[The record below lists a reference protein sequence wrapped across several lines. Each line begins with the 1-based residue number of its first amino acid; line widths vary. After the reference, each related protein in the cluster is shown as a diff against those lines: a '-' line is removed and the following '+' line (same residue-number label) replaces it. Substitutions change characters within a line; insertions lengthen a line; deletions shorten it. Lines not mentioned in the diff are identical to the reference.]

1 MKVIYEAIPEP
12 SRISPTRNFEGLKLH
27 TRNQLR
33 LTHLADHKFIHNF
46 VNSLNPHC
54 KLFSGDL
61 KKKNISFLIVS
72 ITIAQCKHFWTKN
85 NLNYSNILQQNNLSI
100 TKDLLFCSKKL
111 KDDKNNALLTSM
123 IEFIQ
128 SMEIF
133 K

>member
-54 KLFSGDL
+54 KLFAGDL
-61 KKKNISFLIVS
+61 KKNISFLIVS
-72 ITIAQCKHFWTKN
+72 ITIAQCKHFWKKN
-85 NLNYSNILQQNNLSI
+85 NFNNSNILKQNNLSI
-100 TKDLLFCSKKL
+100 TKDLFFSTKKL
-111 KDDKNNALLTSM
+111 KGDKNNALLTSM